1 LTELRAVF
9 APVLVSWN
17 VRQRGSLY
25 CGSVETAVAV
35 AVHPLASAD
44 VTAKV

>member
-1 LTELRAVF
+1 LTEFRAVF

-17 VRQRGSLY
+17 VRQRVSMC
-25 CGSVETAVAV
+25 CGRVETAVAV

-44 VTAKV
+44 VTANV